1 MQRLCR
7 ICAISAALF
16 SQTSIHALDFGLDL
30 SNNSMVSYD
39 SMPLLSQSNR
49 ASPWLKVPL
58 GPDAK
63 LYVSGF
69 YEFSAAFQVS
79 PDFKTISPVIT
90 PLRIDLDR
98 TDYVGSLSAV
108 FGKTSLLSYA
118 FGRTNFSDTAT
129 QVISGLSDGASA
141 ELAIGNISYK
151 ASLGYRGLLYKA
163 DARSYIDSADAAIDD
178 AAVSFTSLNSYVAS
192 YFAPQRAFVGIGAF
206 STELARGLDI
216 GFEGWGQIDVAG
228 LARLKI
234 PTHTLYLEPSA
245 SIKFTR
251 LLGWKIWGVYEIG
264 YSTGIFPSFAFGS
277 QFDLSLPQYMGLRLS
292 QNTLFASGNSGV
304 FRTFTPI
311 RMGSVGSVAAL
322 PFSDVASVSLESFLS
337 PLSGLYCGLSAIA
350 LFRASNNVPSK
361 GSVRADASG
370 PYLGFETNM
379 LLASYPTSDL
389 MLSMG
394 LGVYVPNTVT
404 MFVKADSP
412 TKFTLSVSAILSM

>member
-1 MQRLCR
+1 MKAPSRLC
-7 ICAISAALF
+7 AIAATISLA
-16 SQTSIHALDFGLDL
+16 TSLHALDFGLEL
-30 SNNSMVSYD
+30 SNNGMVSYD

-49 ASPWLKVPL
+49 VSPWIKIPY

-79 PDFKTISPVIT
+79 PDFSTITPAIT

-98 TDYVGSLSAV
+98 ADYVGSLSGV
-108 FGKTSLLSYA
+108 VGKTSLLSYSI
-118 FGRTNFSDTAT
+118 GRTNFSDTAT

-163 DARSYIDSADAAIDD
+163 DARSYIDSTDVALDEG
-178 AAVSFTSLNSYVAS
+178 AVSFASLDSYLAT
-192 YFAPQRAFVGIGAF
+192 YFAPKRAFVGIGAF
-206 STELARGLDI
+206 YTELMRGLDI

-228 LARLKI
+228 LAGLKT

-245 SIKFTR
+245 SVKFTR
-251 LLGWKIWGVYEIG
+251 LLGWKVWGVYEIG

-292 QNTLFASGNSGV
+292 QNTLFASGNSGAY
-304 FRTFTPI
+304 RTFTPI

-322 PFSDVASVSLESFLS
+322 PFSDIASVSFESFFS
-337 PLSGLYCGLSAIA
+337 PLNGLYCGISAVA
-350 LFRASNNVPSK
+350 LFRASGNVPSK

-370 PYLGFETNM
+370 PYLGFETNT

-394 LGVYVPNTVT
+394 LGMYVPNTLT
-404 MFVKADSP
+404 MFVEADSP
-412 TKFTLSVSAILSM
+412 TKLTLSVSAILSM